1 MPDGPEFDTPGTPRP
16 NGAPAPALRLRAV
29 EHAFGRGES
38 LALGVEEE
46 LLLVDPRT
54 LALDHRASEL
64 LPRLDGAA
72 GAGPSIGWRWPAHA
86 RP

>member
-1 MPDGPEFDTPGTPRP
+1 M
-16 NGAPAPALRLRAV
+16 

-46 LLLVDPRT
+46 LLLVDADT

-64 LPRLDGAA
+64 LPRLGDAVKPDVYEAEVETASPICRDAA
-72 GAGPSIGWRWPAHA
+72 RGGRRA
-86 RP
+86 RRRPRARCARRARR

>member
-1 MPDGPEFDTPGTPRP
+1 MLGA
-16 NGAPAPALRLRAV
+16 APAVLRLRAV
-29 EHAFGRGES
+29 DHAYGRGES

-64 LPRLDGAA
+64 LPRLEGLVKPDVY
-72 GAGPSIGWRWPAHA
+72 
-86 RP
+86 